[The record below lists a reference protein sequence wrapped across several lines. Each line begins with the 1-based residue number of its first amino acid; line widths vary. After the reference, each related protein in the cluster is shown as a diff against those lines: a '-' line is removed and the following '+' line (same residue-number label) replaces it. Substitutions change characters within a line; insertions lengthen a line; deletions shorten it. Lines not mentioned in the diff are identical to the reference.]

1 MPTTVDVIIPVYNE
15 EEQLAQSVMALRQYL
30 KENLSSKWTIVIA
43 DNGSNDTTLSI
54 AQALSLEY
62 PDVRYV
68 HIPEKGRGRALRQT
82 IVSSQADVISYM
94 DVDLSTHLSA
104 FPSLVKAIEDGYD
117 ISIGSRLMSGAKT
130 KRCFKRQLTSRVYN
144 TMVKAMF
151 FTPFCDAQCGFKAI
165 SHSAAQD
172 LVPLVRN
179 NMWFFDTELLILACR
194 KGYKIKEIP
203 VTWVEDPGSTVKV
216 FKTASEDIKGL
227 LRMRF
232 KPLPTIPQK
241 PDLSK

>member
-1 MPTTVDVIIPVYNE
+1 MSTVDVIIPVYNE
-15 EEQLAQSVMALRQYL
+15 EEQLAQSVTTLRQFL
-30 KENLSSKWTIVIA
+30 KENLPSKWAIVVA
-43 DNGSNDTTLSI
+43 DNGSTDNTLSI

-68 HIPEKGRGRALRQT
+68 HLPEKGRGRALRQT
-82 IVSSQADVISYM
+82 ILSSPADVVSYM
-94 DVDLSTHLSA
+94 DVDLSTHLNA
-104 FPSLVKAIEDGYD
+104 LPTLVKAIEDGYD
-117 ISIGSRLMSGAKT
+117 IAIGSRLMSGAKT
-130 KRCFKRQLTSRVYN
+130 KRCFKRELTSRSYN
-144 TMVKAMF
+144 LLVKAMF

-165 SHSAAQD
+165 SHRAAQD

-203 VTWVEDPGSTVKV
+203 VTWIEDPGSKV
-216 FKTASEDIKGL
+216 NVLKTATEDIKGL

-232 KPLPTIPQK
+232 KPLPTIPQNADSLK
-241 PDLSK
+241 

>member
-1 MPTTVDVIIPVYNE
+1 MSTVDVIIPVYNE
-15 EEQLAQSVMALRQYL
+15 EEQLAQSVTTLRQFL
-30 KENLSSKWTIVIA
+30 KENPLSKWTIVIA
-43 DNGSNDTTLSI
+43 DNGSTDNTLSI

-68 HIPEKGRGRALRQT
+68 HLPEKGRGRALRQT
-82 IVSSQADVISYM
+82 ILSSPADIVSYM

-104 FPSLVKAIEDGYD
+104 LPPLVKAVEDGYD
-117 ISIGSRLMSGAKT
+117 IAIGSRLMSGAKT
-130 KRCFKRQLTSRVYN
+130 KRCFRRELISRVYN
-144 TMVKAMF
+144 LLVKAMF

-165 SHSAAQD
+165 SHRAAQD

-179 NMWFFDTELLILACR
+179 EMWFFDTELLILACR

-203 VTWVEDPGSTVKV
+203 VTWIEDPGSKV
-216 FKTASEDIKGL
+216 NVLKTATEDIKGL

-232 KPLPTIPQK
+232 KPLPTIPQNA
-241 PDLSK
+241 DSSK

>member
-1 MPTTVDVIIPVYNE
+1 MSTTVDVIIPVYNE
-15 EEQLAQSVMALRQYL
+15 EEQLAQSITSLRQYL
-30 KENLSSKWTIVIA
+30 KENVSFKWTIVIA
-43 DNGSNDTTLSI
+43 DNGSTDTTLSV
-54 AQALSLEY
+54 AKALSLEY
-62 PDVRYV
+62 PDVKCV
-68 HIPEKGRGRALRQT
+68 HIPEKGRGRALRQ
-82 IVSSQADVISYM
+82 IMVDSSADVVSYM

-104 FPSLVKAIEDGYD
+104 FSPLVKAIEDGYD

-130 KRCFKRQLTSRVYN
+130 KRSFKRQLTSRVYN
-144 TMVKAMF
+144 IMVKAMF
-151 FTPFCDAQCGFKAI
+151 FTPFCDAQCGFKAV
-165 SHSAAQD
+165 SRKAAQD

-179 NMWFFDTELLILACR
+179 NMWFFDTELLILASR

-232 KPLPTIPQK
+232 KPLPSIPQRT
-241 PDLSK
+241 DSSK

>member
-1 MPTTVDVIIPVYNE
+1 MSTVDVIIPVYNE
-15 EEQLAQSVMALRQYL
+15 EEQLAQSVTTLRQFL
-30 KENLSSKWTIVIA
+30 KENPLSKWTIVIA
-43 DNGSNDTTLSI
+43 DNGSTDNTLSI

-68 HIPEKGRGRALRQT
+68 HLPEKGRGRALRQT
-82 IVSSQADVISYM
+82 ILSSPADIVSYM

-104 FPSLVKAIEDGYD
+104 LPPLVKAVEDGYD
-117 ISIGSRLMSGAKT
+117 IAIGSRLMSGAKT
-130 KRCFKRQLTSRVYN
+130 KRCFRRELISRVYN
-144 TMVKAMF
+144 LLVKAMF

-165 SHSAAQD
+165 SHRAAQD

-179 NMWFFDTELLILACR
+179 EMWFFDTELLILACR

-203 VTWVEDPGSTVKV
+203 VTWIEDPGSKV
-216 FKTASEDIKGL
+216 NVLKTATEDIKGL

-232 KPLPTIPQK
+232 KPLPTIPQNADSLK
-241 PDLSK
+241 